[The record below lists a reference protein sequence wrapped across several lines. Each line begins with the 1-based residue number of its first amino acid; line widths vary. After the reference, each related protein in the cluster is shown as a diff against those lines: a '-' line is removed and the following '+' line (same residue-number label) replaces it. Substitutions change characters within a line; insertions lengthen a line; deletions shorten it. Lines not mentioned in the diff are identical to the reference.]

1 MDDNKALVWFPVDTD
16 SMPAAAKA
24 KWAAYQKANAA
35 AKAAKE
41 EFEATFVAA
50 AKKAERIDANVELA
64 FGYKFGRLAIAKV
77 DPSAPK
83 KTSSKPKFS
92 F

>member
-1 MDDNKALVWFPVDTD
+1 MNDTKALVWFPVDTD

-35 AKAAKE
+35 AKLAKD
-41 EFEATFVAA
+41 EFESTFVAA
-50 AKKAERIDANVELA
+50 AKKAERIDADVELA
-64 FGYKFGRLAIAKV
+64 FGYKFGRLAVAKV

-83 KTSSKPKFS
+83 KTSTKPKFS